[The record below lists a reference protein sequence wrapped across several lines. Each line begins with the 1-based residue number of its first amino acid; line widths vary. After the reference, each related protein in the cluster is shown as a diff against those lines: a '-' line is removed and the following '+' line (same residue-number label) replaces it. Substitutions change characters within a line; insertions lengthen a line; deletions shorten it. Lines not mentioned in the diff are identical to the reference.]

1 MNHFKFKINSSPLDE
16 LLPVLQQLDQL
27 LAQAMATAQLTYGTE
42 LGADAY
48 RGLYVSQNDVEQA
61 LARELGIAL
70 FPVNED
76 ELEEFLR
83 SSVDGSSRLSW
94 LKHQF
99 NLSDFDIFLVLIAL
113 APELDLR
120 YERIYA
126 YLQDNVTRKRPT
138 IDLSLNLLC
147 ASPAEKIARRAHFA
161 ADAPLIQ
168 LGLLELAPDP
178 NHVQPSFLAHSIKL
192 DEQIVRLL
200 LGQEGL
206 DPRLMPFCQLIQPSA
221 LLEQPSL
228 NPSIQQG
235 LLALATQARAVDQP
249 LQFYFYGPR
258 GAGKQQAAEVLA
270 HQLKSSL
277 LTVDLAQA
285 DLKLDFAQILSLLL
299 READIQNAILYL
311 NGVDSLYSSERTIQY
326 QQLLVALA
334 EHGGIMIL
342 TGERQW
348 LSTSTVTINVRT
360 NVIPIYFA
368 MPDFTQRRTC
378 WETSLRAAGIQLD
391 NLDLDVLAD
400 RFRLAPGQITDAVSM
415 AQRQVDWHTAQSI
428 DQEQKP
434 LQPNLDHLFA
444 AARAQSD
451 CDLSNLVRKIEPK
464 YGWRDIVLP
473 PDQQAQL
480 REICDQVQYRH
491 IVYRQW
497 GFSRKLSLGK
507 GLTVLFSGP
516 PGTGKTMAAE
526 VIANELRLDL
536 YKIDL
541 SQVVSKYIGET
552 EKNLD
557 RIFRAAETANAI
569 LFFDEAD
576 ALFGRRSEVKDAH
589 DRYANIEIGYLL
601 QKMEE
606 YEGIAILA
614 TNLRQNMDEA
624 FVRRIQAIVEFP
636 FPNEEYRQQIW
647 SVVFPAE
654 APLSETVDFAVLG
667 RYISL
672 SGGNIKNIAL
682 LAAFYAAE
690 ANELIQM
697 PHFMQ
702 AARREYQKL
711 GRIWNEAEWNE
722 YMNNGEKL
730 IDGN

>member
-1 MNHFKFKINSSPLDE
+1 MNHFKFKITSSPLDE
-16 LLPVLQQLDQL
+16 LLPALQQLDQIL
-27 LAQAMATAQLTYGTE
+27 DQAMATAQSIYGTE
-42 LGADAY
+42 PGADAY
-48 RGLYVSQNDVEQA
+48 RGLYVSQNDVEQS
-61 LARELGIAL
+61 LARELGTPL
-70 FPVNED
+70 FPICED

-83 SSVDGSSRLSW
+83 DSIDGSLRLSW
-94 LKHQF
+94 LKYQF

-113 APELDLR
+113 TPELDLR
-120 YERIYA
+120 YERTYA

-138 IDLSLNLLC
+138 IDLALNLLC
-147 ASPAEKIARRAHFA
+147 ALSAEKIARRAHFA

-168 LGLLELAPDP
+168 QGLLELIPDP
-178 NHVQPSFLAHSIKL
+178 NHVQPSFLAHFIKL
-192 DEQIVRLL
+192 DEQLVRLL

-206 DPRLMPFCQLIQPSA
+206 DPRLLPFCQLIQPSD
-221 LLEQPSL
+221 LLEQPWL

-235 LLALATQARAVDQP
+235 LLTLATQAREVDQP
-249 LQFYFYGPR
+249 LQLYFYGPR
-258 GAGKQQAAEVLA
+258 GVGKRQTAEVLA
-270 HQLKSSL
+270 YQLESSL

-285 DLKLDFAQILSLLL
+285 DLKLDFAQVLSLLL
-299 READIQNAILYL
+299 REAYFQNAILYL

-326 QQLLVALA
+326 QQLLTALA
-334 EHGGIMIL
+334 EHRGITIL
-342 TGERQW
+342 AGERQW
-348 LSTSTVTINVRT
+348 LSTSAVTINVRT
-360 NVIPIYFA
+360 NIMPIHFA
-368 MPDFTQRRTC
+368 MLDFEQRRTC
-378 WETSLRAAGIQLD
+378 WETSLGAAGIQLD
-391 NLDLDVLAD
+391 NLDLDALAD
-400 RFRLAPGQITDAVSM
+400 RFRLTPGQITDSVTV
-415 AQRQVDWHTAQSI
+415 AQRWVNWQAATQLI

-434 LQPNLDHLFA
+434 LQPTLNDLFA

-451 CDLSNLVRKIEPK
+451 CDLSNLVRKIEPNYSWK
-464 YGWRDIVLP
+464 DIVLP

-491 IVYRQW
+491 IVYRRW

-636 FPNEEYRQQIW
+636 FPNQEYRQQIW
-647 SVVFPAE
+647 SVIFPDE
-654 APLSETVDFAVLG
+654 APLSETVDFAALG
-667 RYISL
+667 RYINL

-682 LAAFYAAE
+682 LTAFYAAE
-690 ANELIQM
+690 ANEPIQM
-697 PHFMQ
+697 QHFMQ

-722 YMNNGEKL
+722 SVNNGE
-730 IDGN
+730 